1 MNTQL
6 INQIKALKGVKEVT
20 PVNGMAVVVFEP
32 RKPIFTTN
40 DGVDVFDGDMYWFV
54 DKTTNSIYINLAT
67 TGMAFN
73 SAYLRFSTS
82 KSAQKWI
89 DEHKKPKPV
98 YADPEDGTEF
108 FDGDSYWYFDKYTC
122 EVVNGTISNLT
133 FKQDDETSSKIY
145 KSRQLCELALAKFIM
160 DKYK

>member
-20 PVNGMAVVVFEP
+20 HVNGMAVVVFEP

-40 DGVDVFDGDMYWFV
+40 DGVDVFNGDMYWFV

-73 SAYLRFSTS
+73 SAYLRFSTPE
-82 KSAQKWI
+82 SAQKWI
-89 DEHKKPKPV
+89 NEQKKLKPI
-98 YADPEDGTEF
+98 YTDPEDGTEF
-108 FDGDSYWYFDKYTC
+108 FEGDSYWYFDKYTS
-122 EVVNGTISNLT
+122 EIRDDVFSTNVVCGS
-133 FKQDDETSSKIY
+133 DDFTSKIY
-145 KSRQLCELALAKFIM
+145 KSRKLCELALDKFIT